1 MKNYNLPISC
11 EYTLLD
17 LAEQAI
23 SDKKRAG
30 KKISVLLP
38 ETIGN
43 SIIQDMTMEEWIAY
57 IVNSR
62 V

>member
-1 MKNYNLPISC
+1 M
-11 EYTLLD
+11 D

-43 SIIQDMTMEEWIAY
+43 SIIQDMTMDEWIAY
-57 IVNSR
+57 ITHSGV
-62 V
+62 